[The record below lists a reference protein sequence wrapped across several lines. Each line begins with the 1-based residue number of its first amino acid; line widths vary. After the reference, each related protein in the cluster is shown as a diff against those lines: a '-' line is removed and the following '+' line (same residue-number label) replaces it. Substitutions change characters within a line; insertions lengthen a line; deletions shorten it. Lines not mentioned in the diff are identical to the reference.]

1 MLSNINLLILL
12 LLIDCLL
19 VINFFPLLSS
29 NIIDLYSSA
38 IRADQHHEEKQKD
51 AYSEPQIPESDQNSI
66 SPSIAKENDKDIKKE
81 ERKGKDLYLCST
93 SELRSHS
100 IWATE
105 GIWEAALDQGM

>member
-1 MLSNINLLILL
+1 MI
-12 LLIDCLL
+12 
-19 VINFFPLLSS
+19 FFPLLSS
-29 NIIDLYSSA
+29 NIINVYSSA

-66 SPSIAKENDKDIKKE
+66 SSIAKEKDKDIKKDE
-81 ERKGKDLYLCST
+81 GTGKSKGKGKGLYLCST
-93 SELRSHS
+93 SELRSHM

>member
-1 MLSNINLLILL
+1 MY
-12 LLIDCLL
+12 
-19 VINFFPLLSS
+19 VT
-29 NIIDLYSSA
+29 A

-66 SPSIAKENDKDIKKE
+66 SSIAKENDKDIKKDE
-81 ERKGKDLYLCST
+81 GKGKGKGLYLCST